1 MKKYFILAAAA
12 AMFAAC
18 SNNEDLAQGETPTE
32 RIPLTIGAA
41 TGDLT
46 VNSTMRGNTANLQD
60 QNSVIATNKVGLFI
74 VKESGVTITDNS
86 YEKFNVGTTSL
97 DNTTRTNYSIINPA
111 SDIYYPDNK
120 TQRIDIYA
128 YAPFQTGD
136 WSSKDISSDLQSFTL
151 ETDQT
156 DDNKY
161 MASDVL
167 WGCAGTGTTVAA
179 STSTG
184 GAYKLLSKTNESAY
198 EVSANQYKTVITNAG
213 GASTGKLPSSAY
225 YLTTGTP
232 NTADVVVPMLHRG
245 SKIIVRLKAT
255 GMAKEKLQ
263 NAKVVFNADYKT
275 GELKI
280 SDGTF
285 AVPTGATATKTPI
298 ILTNRL
304 GIASTVASAGD
315 AVTEQGKA
323 TITTTD
329 DAYECCAVIVPQQN
343 ATSNNSGD
351 DPIIE
356 ITLRSDNTGSP
367 TDIATYGYKTGAT
380 TATTFVSGKK
390 YIYNITVTASGLVV
404 STQVLDWVD
413 DSTSLPNS
421 GTGDAVLQ

>member
-18 SNNEDLAQGETPTE
+18 SNNEDLAQGEAPTE

-60 QNSVIATNKVGLFI
+60 AGSVIATNKVGLFI

-86 YEKFNVGTTSL
+86 FEKFNVGTTSL
-97 DNTTRTNYSIINPA
+97 DNTTRTNFSIITPS

-120 TQRIDIYA
+120 TQKIDIYA

-136 WSSKDISSDLQSFTL
+136 WSSNNISTNKQAFTL
-151 ETDQT
+151 EDDQT
-156 DDNKY
+156 DDDDY

-179 STSTG
+179 STTTG
-184 GAYKLLSKTNESAY
+184 GAYTLLAKTNESAY

-213 GASTGKLPSSAY
+213 SASTGKLASSAY

-245 SKIIVRLKAT
+245 SKIIVKLKAT
-255 GMAKEKLQ
+255 GMDKTKLQ
-263 NAKVVFNADYKT
+263 NAKVVFHADYKT
-275 GELKI
+275 GELNI

-285 AVPTGATATKTPI
+285 TSTGSAADTEIT
-298 ILTNRL
+298 LTDRL
-304 GIASTVASAGD
+304 GIEGKVANPSD
-315 AVTEQGKA
+315 AVTEQGVA
-323 TITTTD
+323 TIATTD
-329 DAYECCAVIVPQQN
+329 DAYECSAVIVPHQN
-343 ATSNNSGD
+343 TVSNNSGNS
-351 DPIIE
+351 PIIE
-356 ITLRSDNTGSP
+356 ITLRSNNTNSA